1 MYLRTEIQTI
11 FGALFGAK
19 EMFQWVRD
27 ILASEKLIIYLFLRT
42 IYFPSHVNCNML
54 SLTVQDPLLFSLLKT
69 LRLTFTCT
77 VLYSHSTILSR
88 RNKRAIH
95 AFEDEHASGAR
106 WEIAR
111 CRRKSVKGRGDA
123 EARQPTCRGRASLSI
138 PSTFLF
144 RAEICRQQRVLLTD
158 IAMSRNS

>member
-11 FGALFGAK
+11 FGGLFGYE

-27 ILASEKLIIYLFLRT
+27 ILAEKLIIYLFLCT
-42 IYFPSHVNCNML
+42 IYFPSYVNNCNML
-54 SLTVQDPLLFSLLKT
+54 SLTVQDPLLFNLLKT
-69 LRLTFTCT
+69 LRLTFTYT

-111 CRRKSVKGRGDA
+111 CRRKSVKGRGDV